1 MCNNSNTMGKQFPTS
16 QGELIKLVRGE
27 KAQSAFAK
35 ELGVDRTC
43 LSRYETE
50 RLGAPTKVLNYC
62 LRAIAAH
69 IGSGPEEDRPVQQ
82 ALEHVRQA
90 VDFLER
96 ATHAVSAEPREK
108 RSRGSD

>member
-1 MCNNSNTMGKQFPTS
+1 MTKQFPTS
-16 QGELIKLVRGE
+16 QGELIKLARGA
-27 KAQSAFAK
+27 KAQSTFAK

-43 LSRYETE
+43 LSRYESE
-50 RLGAPTKVLNYC
+50 KLGAPTKVLNYC

-69 IGSGPEEDRPVQQ
+69 LGSGPAEGRPVQQ

-96 ATHAVSAEPREK
+96 ATQSQGD
-108 RSRGSD
+108 S

>member
-1 MCNNSNTMGKQFPTS
+1 MRVCSNSMTVQFPTS
-16 QGELIKLVRGE
+16 QGELIKRARGE
-27 KAQSAFAK
+27 KTQSAFAK

-43 LSRYETE
+43 LSRYESE
-50 RLGAPTKVLNYC
+50 NLGASTKVLNYC

-69 IGSGPEEDRPVQQ
+69 AGQSDGGGRPVEQ

-96 ATHAVSAEPREK
+96 ATQSK
-108 RSRGSD
+108 RGDT

>member
-1 MCNNSNTMGKQFPTS
+1 MTGSCHTRSASAPQLPEKPTHGIIAEHS
-16 QGELIKLVRGE
+16 ELIKRARGE

-43 LSRYETE
+43 LSRYESE
-50 RLGAPTKVLNYC
+50 KLGAPTKVLNYC

-69 IGSGPEEDRPVQQ
+69 GGLTEGGGRPVEQ

-90 VDFLER
+90 ADFLER
-96 ATHAVSAEPREK
+96 AT
-108 RSRGSD
+108 RGDT

>member
-1 MCNNSNTMGKQFPTS
+1 MTPQFPTS
-16 QGELIKLVRGE
+16 QGELIKRARGE
-27 KAQSAFAK
+27 KTQSAFAK

-43 LSRYETE
+43 LSRYESE
-50 RLGAPTKVLNYC
+50 KLGAPTKVLNYC

-69 IGSGPEEDRPVQQ
+69 TGQSEGGGPPVEQ

-96 ATHAVSAEPREK
+96 ATQSQ
-108 RSRGSD
+108 RGET

>member
-1 MCNNSNTMGKQFPTS
+1 MTMRIPTS
-16 QGELIKLVRGE
+16 QGELIKLVRGD

-43 LSRYETE
+43 LSRYENE
-50 RLGAPTKVLNYC
+50 RLGAPTKVLNHC
-62 LRAIAAH
+62 LRAIAAQV
-69 IGSGPEEDRPVQQ
+69 GPAAEQEQPVQQ

-96 ATHAVSAEPREK
+96 ATQSQ
-108 RSRGSD
+108 RSDS

>member
-1 MCNNSNTMGKQFPTS
+1 MGKQFPTS

-62 LRAIAAH
+62 LRAIAARL
-69 IGSGPEEDRPVQQ
+69 GQTEEGVRPVER
-82 ALEHVRQA
+82 ALEHARQA
-90 VDFLER
+90 VGFLER
-96 ATHAVSAEPREK
+96 ATDSQWD
-108 RSRGSD
+108 GD

>member
-1 MCNNSNTMGKQFPTS
+1 MALQFPTS
-16 QGELIKLVRGE
+16 QGELIKRARGE
-27 KAQSAFAK
+27 KSQSAFAK

-43 LSRYETE
+43 LSRYESE
-50 RLGAPTKVLNYC
+50 KLGAPTKVVNHC

-69 IGSGPEEDRPVQQ
+69 ARQSDAGAQPVEQ

-96 ATHAVSAEPREK
+96 ATQSQ
-108 RSRGSD
+108 RGDT

>member
-1 MCNNSNTMGKQFPTS
+1 MSRNFPTS
-16 QGELIKLVRGE
+16 QGELIKFARGE

-43 LSRYETE
+43 LSRYESE
-50 RLGAPTKVLNYC
+50 KLGAPTKVLNYC

-69 IGSGPEEDRPVQQ
+69 MGPSADGQPLQQ
-82 ALEHVRQA
+82 ALDHVRQA

-96 ATHAVSAEPREK
+96 AAKSQQ
-108 RSRGSD
+108 SDG